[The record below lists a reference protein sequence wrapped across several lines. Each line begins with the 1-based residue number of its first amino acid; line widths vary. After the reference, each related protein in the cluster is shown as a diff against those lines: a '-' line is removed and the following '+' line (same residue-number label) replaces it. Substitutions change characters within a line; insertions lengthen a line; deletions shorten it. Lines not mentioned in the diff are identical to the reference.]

1 MAERLASQSSG
12 ALPVPDGYDG
22 PRACRPHEFGAM
34 LDLQNLALRTLNSRA
49 GEPQR
54 WPSMGA
60 DWPHVYYPEN
70 IENIRVITHSGL
82 VVSAVAIAPS
92 TVLTPRGRIEVGGIN
107 GFVTH
112 PAHRKRGLG
121 TAVLHDAHRVMRASG
136 HHIAMLGTVSQ
147 NYYRRF
153 GWEMGMRQRRHT
165 LDRANITLLPPSPDV
180 EITEDW
186 RPHVAALKA
195 MHDREPVRAD
205 RDEHYFA
212 LVAQSRA
219 ERLPVALQGGKP
231 VAYVAERQREI
242 AEYGGDV
249 AATVAL
255 IRRVLRDIDDPHAST
270 TDRPPG
276 ESTIVTLD
284 VIVPESD
291 HGLAGL
297 LLETGIPFA
306 QTHHYMI
313 KVINLESLLRAL
325 DLDQVQATP
334 VGGGWRLECGG
345 CTLEVSDC
353 ELVKLLFGPERFP
366 RFAPELFPLDFFQWP
381 LDQM

>member
-1 MAERLASQSSG
+1 
-12 ALPVPDGYDG
+12 
-22 PRACRPHEFGAM
+22 M

-49 GEPQR
+49 GEPPR
-54 WPSMGA
+54 MPSMGL
-60 DWPHVYYPEN
+60 DWPHVYYPGN
-70 IENIRVITHSGL
+70 LHNIRVITHDGL
-82 VVSAVAIAPS
+82 VVSAVAVCPT
-92 TVLTPRGRIEVGGIN
+92 TVRTPRGRIEVGGIN

-112 PAHRKRGLG
+112 PAHRRLGLG
-121 TAVLHDAHRVMRASG
+121 TAVLHDAHRIMRESG
-136 HHIAMLGTVSQ
+136 HHVAMLGTVSQ

-186 RPHVAALKA
+186 RPHVPALKA
-195 MHDREPVRAD
+195 MHNREPLRAD
-205 RDEHYFA
+205 RDKHYFT

-219 ERLPVALQGGKP
+219 DRLLVALQDGDP
-231 VAYVAERQREI
+231 VAYVAQRQRDVV
-242 AEYGGDV
+242 EYGGDV
-249 AATVAL
+249 AATLAL
-255 IRRVLRDIDDPHAST
+255 LRRVLRDADDPRAST

-297 LLETGIPFA
+297 LLETGIPFG

-313 KVINLESLLRAL
+313 KVVNLEALLGAL
-325 DLDQVQATP
+325 DLTDVEATASDD
-334 VGGGWRLECGG
+334 GWRLRRGDR
-345 CTLEVSDC
+345 TLGVSDC

-366 RFAPELFPLDFFQWP
+366 GFAPELFPLDFFQWP

>member
-1 MAERLASQSSG
+1 MAEHPPP
-12 ALPVPDGYDG
+12 LPVGYDG
-22 PRACRPHEFGAM
+22 PRACDPHEFGAM

-49 GEPQR
+49 GEPPR
-54 WPSMGA
+54 MPSMGL
-60 DWPHVYYPEN
+60 DWPHVYYPGN
-70 IENIRVITHSGL
+70 LENIRVITHDGL
-82 VVSAVAIAPS
+82 VVSAVAVCPT
-92 TVLTPRGRIEVGGIN
+92 TVRTPRGRIGVGGIN

-112 PAHRKRGLG
+112 PDHRRRGLG
-121 TAVLHDAHRVMRASG
+121 TAVLHDAHRIMRASG

-165 LDRANITLLPPSPDV
+165 LDRVNITLLPPSADV
-180 EITEDW
+180 LITEDW
-186 RPHVAALKA
+186 RSHVPALNA

-205 RDEHYFA
+205 RDEHYFT

-219 ERLPVALQGGKP
+219 DRLLVALQDGDP
-231 VAYVAERQREI
+231 VAYVAQRQRDVV
-242 AEYGGDV
+242 EYGGDA
-249 AATVAL
+249 AATVTL
-255 IRRVLRDIDDPHAST
+255 IRRVLRDIDDPSAST

-276 ESTIVTLD
+276 ESTLVTLD

-297 LLETGIPFA
+297 LLETGIPFG

-313 KVINLESLLRAL
+313 KVINLESLLQAL
-325 DLDQVQATP
+325 GLDQIEARP
-334 VGGGWRLECGG
+334 VGDHWRLDCGG
-345 CTLEVSDC
+345 RSLEVSDC

-366 RFAPELFPLDFFQWP
+366 GFAPELFPLDFFQWP

>member
-1 MAERLASQSSG
+1 MAEHPP
-12 ALPVPDGYDG
+12 PVPDGYDG
-22 PRACRPHEFGAM
+22 PRACGPHEFGAM

-49 GEPQR
+49 GEPPR
-54 WPSMGA
+54 MPSMGL
-60 DWPHVYYPEN
+60 DWPHVYHPGN
-70 IENIRVITHSGL
+70 LDNIRVITHDGL
-82 VVSAVAIAPS
+82 VVSAVAVCPS
-92 TVLTPRGRIEVGGIN
+92 TVRTPRGRIEVGGIN

-121 TAVLHDAHRVMRASG
+121 TAVLYDAHRVMRESG

-165 LDRANITLLPPSPDV
+165 LDRANITLLPPSPDIEV
-180 EITEDW
+180 TGDW
-186 RPHVAALKA
+186 RPHVPALKA

-205 RDEHYFA
+205 RDEPYFT

-219 ERLPVALQGGKP
+219 DRLLVALQGGKP
-231 VAYVAERQREI
+231 AAYVAQRQRDI
-242 AEYGGDV
+242 VEYGGDV

-284 VIVPESD
+284 VVVPESD

-297 LLETGIPFA
+297 LLATGIPFG

-313 KVINLESLLRAL
+313 RVINLESLLGAL
-325 DLDQVQATP
+325 DLNEVEAT
-334 VGGGWRLECGG
+334 GSDNGWRLGRNG
-345 CTLEVSDC
+345 RTLEVSDC

-366 RFAPELFPLDFFQWP
+366 GFAPELFPLDFFQWP